1 MRFIGLDAGSVS
13 VKYVVLDE
21 KGTKLNSKYVRH
33 KGHPL
38 KVAYEMLKSVPPHPP
53 LAKGGITGGVDSSPI
68 HPLPGGG
75 EGGVDSSPIHPFTH
89 SPVFSLS
96 ITGSA
101 GRLIA
106 SVLGIEPV
114 NELVAQAYATRK
126 LSPHVRTIIELGGE
140 DSKLIMLGENGVK
153 EFSMNSVCAAG
164 TGSFLDQQA
173 ERLRLTIE
181 EFSEL
186 SLKSKKPPTIA
197 GRCSVFAKSDM
208 IHLQQIATPMED
220 IVAGLCFA
228 VARNFKGS
236 VLRGRKIERPISFQ
250 GGVAANKGMIRAF
263 KEVFELD
270 ELFVPP
276 DFNLTGALGA
286 VLKDLDDNRI
296 NLFDIKRLDD
306 FIKSEKSLE
315 AGYAPLILK
324 DDGFLERHLKDSEA
338 FPPLAGSPVAKRVKS
353 YESLPPQPPLG
364 KGGITEGVDASHVTH
379 SRIPAYLGIDI
390 GSISTNLAVTDEN
403 GSLLSKRYLMTAGQ
417 PIEAVKQGLK
427 EIGEEVGDRVEIMG
441 VGTTG
446 SGRYMI
452 ADYVGADIV
461 KNEITAQATAAAFID
476 KSVDTIFEIGGQD
489 SKYIS
494 LRDGVIV
501 DFEMNKACAAGTGS
515 FLEEQAE
522 KLNISIKEEFAALAF
537 SSENPCRLGERCTVF
552 MENSLMSNL
561 QRGADKNNLLAGLA
575 YSIVQNYINR
585 VVSGKPIGENIF
597 FQGGVAFNKSVV
609 AAFEKYL
616 NKKITV
622 PPNHDVTGA
631 IGMALIARDYMKE
644 QQPEYRIQNTDTPP
658 VPPLLRGGLEGVSP
672 KRRTSFKGFELSKRP
687 YSVSSFECKGCPNV
701 CEINRI
707 KIEGEEGY
715 LFYGGRCE
723 KYDVKKNK
731 TSSEI
736 SGLFEFRDE
745 MLWKEHEKRSAL
757 SVQRNESLPPHPPL
771 GKGGI
776 TEGVNASPIH
786 PFTDSPIHPF
796 THSPVKTKIGIPY
809 IFYFHEYLPFWT
821 TLLWELGFDV
831 LASPK
836 TNRQIVSLGLESI
849 LSETCFPTKAAF
861 GHIKYLLNEGA
872 DSVLI
877 PSFINLNSA
886 EEALENGFACPYTQT
901 IPYSARVAF
910 PDADIISP
918 VVNMNRGRAFMLK
931 ELSKAFKPFGIK
943 RPRIKKALPLA
954 EEAQDKFQRAIRDK
968 GKEILGSIHQS
979 SDSPI
984 NPFTHSPVIVIVGR
998 AYNSFDSGM
1007 NLEIPKKL
1015 AGLNVAAVPMDFL
1028 PLNEQAIDSEW
1039 PNMYWTAGQRIL
1051 KAAKV
1056 IRENPNL
1063 YPIYIGNFSCGPDS
1077 FILKYFKKE
1086 LQGKPF
1092 LHVEIDAHSADAGA
1106 ITRCEAFLDSIQSV
1120 NRSIG
1125 ESVNRSP
1132 IHPPTPSPI
1141 YPFTHSPL
1149 KKRTVYI
1156 PMMSDHA
1163 YALAASFERSGV
1175 PAEVLPESDKETIA
1189 IGRKYVSGR
1198 ECYPCA
1204 VTTSDMLKKVFS
1216 PDFKPA
1222 ESAFFMPSGSG
1233 PCRFGQYN
1241 VFHRMA
1247 LDDLGYYNVPIFSPN
1262 QDVEFYRDL
1271 GIVGKDFALRTWQ
1284 GIIAIEL
1291 LTKCL
1296 HETRPYEKENG
1307 GADFIYRDYLGKI
1320 YSSLKGT
1327 NGKVEVLLKGMRR
1340 DFQNLSR
1347 AAPGQKDRKP
1357 MIGVIGEIF
1366 VRSSKFS
1373 NEALVRK
1380 IEALGG
1386 EAWLAPVEE
1395 WIYYVNHTASQK
1407 ALLKKEWSD
1416 IMNTLLKTFF
1426 QKRIEHKY
1434 AGYFSG
1440 FLKTL
1445 KEPETKEIIKKAA
1458 PYLHSSF
1465 EGEAILSIGK
1475 AVDLIER
1482 GASGIVNA
1490 MPFGCMPGTIVTA
1503 LMQGL
1508 NRKHGI
1514 PFISIPY
1521 DGSESPTTEIQL
1533 EAFMHQAREYKNRMQ
1548 DS

>member
-1 MRFIGLDAGSVS
+1 
-13 VKYVVLDE
+13 
-21 KGTKLNSKYVRH
+21 
-33 KGHPL
+33 
-38 KVAYEMLKSVPPHPP
+38 
-53 LAKGGITGGVDSSPI
+53 
-68 HPLPGGG
+68 
-75 EGGVDSSPIHPFTH
+75 
-89 SPVFSLS
+89 
-96 ITGSA
+96 
-101 GRLIA
+101 
-106 SVLGIEPV
+106 
-114 NELVAQAYATRK
+114 
-126 LSPHVRTIIELGGE
+126 
-140 DSKLIMLGENGVK
+140 
-153 EFSMNSVCAAG
+153 MNSVCAAG

-186 SLKSKKPPTIA
+186 SLKSKKPPRIA

-236 VLRGRKIERPISFQ
+236 ISRGRKIEMPVSFQ

-263 KEVFELD
+263 KEVFEFD
-270 ELFVPP
+270 ELYVPP
-276 DFNLTGALGA
+276 DFALMGAFGA
-286 VLKDLDDNRI
+286 VLKDIDNNRI

-306 FIKSEKSLE
+306 FIKSEKSLDT
-315 AGYAPLILK
+315 GHQPLILK
-324 DDGFLERHLKDSEA
+324 NDDFLERHLKDSGALSVMSNELNEKHLSRLT
-338 FPPLAGSPVAKRVKS
+338 PQGSRLK
-353 YESLPPQPPLG
+353 
-364 KGGITEGVDASHVTH
+364 
-379 SRIPAYLGIDI
+379 AYLGIDI

-403 GSLLSKRYLMTAGQ
+403 GNLLAKRYLMTAGQ
-417 PIEAVKQGLK
+417 PIEAVKQGLS
-427 EIGEEVGDRVEIMG
+427 EIGEEIGSRVDILG

-476 KSVDTIFEIGGQD
+476 KNVDTIFEIGGQD

-494 LRDGVIV
+494 LRDGVIA

-522 KLNISIKEEFAALAF
+522 KLSISVKDDFASLAF
-537 SSENPCRLGERCTVF
+537 SSEAPCRLGERCTVF

-561 QRGADKNNLLAGLA
+561 QKGSEKNNLLAGLA

-585 VVSGKPIGENIF
+585 VVAGKPIGKNIF

-616 NKKITV
+616 NRKITV

-631 IGMALIARDYMKE
+631 IGMALIARDFMKDRNVLSIRD
-644 QQPEYRIQNTDTPP
+644 QGSS
-658 VPPLLRGGLEGVSP
+658 LH
-672 KRRTSFKGFELSKRP
+672 TSYLTAFKGFELSRRP

-707 KIEGEEGY
+707 KIEGEDGH

-723 KYDVKKNK
+723 KYDIRKKK
-731 TSSEI
+731 TSSVI
-736 SGLFEFRDE
+736 PDIFGFRDE
-745 MLWKEHEKRSAL
+745 MLWKEHERRSAF
-757 SVQRNESLPPHPPL
+757 SIQRNELKAKGKDASRLPH
-771 GKGGI
+771 
-776 TEGVNASPIH
+776 A
-786 PFTDSPIHPF
+786 
-796 THSPVKTKIGIPY
+796 KIGIPY

-821 TLLWELGFDV
+821 TLLWELGFDAV
-831 LASPK
+831 VSPK
-836 TNRQIVSLGLESI
+836 TNRQTVSLGLESI
-849 LSETCFPTKAAF
+849 LSETCFPVKVAY
-861 GHIKYLLNEGA
+861 GHIKHLLNEGA
-872 DSVLI
+872 DALLI
-877 PSFINLNSA
+877 PSFINLNTEQES
-886 EEALENGFACPYTQT
+886 LERGFACPYTQT

-918 VVNMNRGRAFMLK
+918 VVNLKRGRKFMLD

-943 RPRIKKALPLA
+943 SARIKDVLPIAERAQNEFQKAISEKGKAL
-954 EEAQDKFQRAIRDK
+954 
-968 GKEILGSIHQS
+968 LGSIHRS

-984 NPFTHSPVIVIVGR
+984 HPLTHSPVIVIVGR
-998 AYNSFDSGM
+998 SYNSFDSGM

-1015 AGLNVAAVPMDFL
+1015 ADLNVTAVPMDFL
-1028 PLNEQAIDSEW
+1028 PLNDYAIDSEW
-1039 PNMYWTAGQRIL
+1039 PNMYWRAGQRIL
-1051 KAAKV
+1051 KAARV
-1056 IRENPNL
+1056 IRESPNL
-1063 YPIYIGNFSCGPDS
+1063 FPLYIGNFSCGPDS

-1092 LHVEIDAHSADAGA
+1092 LHIEIDEHSADAGA
-1106 ITRCEAFLDSIQSV
+1106 ITRCEAFLDSIKSVNRSTDQPV

-1125 ESVNRSP
+1125 QSINHSPVHPFTRSP
-1132 IHPPTPSPI
+1132 V
-1141 YPFTHSPL
+1141 
-1149 KKRTVYI
+1149 KRTVYI
-1156 PMMSDHA
+1156 PRMSDHA
-1163 YALAASFERSGV
+1163 FALAASFERSGV
-1175 PAEVLPESDKETIA
+1175 PAEVLPDSDKETA
-1189 IGRKYVSGR
+1189 DIGRKHVSGK

-1204 VTTSDMLKKVFS
+1204 VTTGDMLKRVLS
-1216 PDFKPA
+1216 SDFKPA

-1241 VFHRMA
+1241 VFHRMV
-1247 LDDLGYYNVPIFSPN
+1247 LDDLGYHNVPIFSPN

-1271 GIVGKDFALRTWQ
+1271 GIVGKDFALRSWQ
-1284 GIIAIEL
+1284 GIVAVEL

-1296 HETRPYEKENG
+1296 HETRPYEKEKG
-1307 GADFIYRDYLGKI
+1307 SADFIYREYLEKI
-1320 YSSLKGT
+1320 YPSLKGT
-1327 NGKVEVLLKGMRR
+1327 DGKVADLLKTMRR
-1340 DFQNLSR
+1340 DFENL
-1347 AAPGQKDRKP
+1347 PVQKYRKP
-1357 MIGVIGEIF
+1357 LIGIIGEIF
-1366 VRSSKFS
+1366 VRSNKFS
-1373 NEALVRK
+1373 NENLVRK

-1416 IMNTLLKTFF
+1416 IMNTLLTSLF

-1434 AGYFSG
+1434 SGYFSG

-1445 KEPETKEIIKKAA
+1445 REPETKEIIKKAS

-1508 NRKHGI
+1508 NRKYGV

-1521 DGSESPTTEIQL
+1521 DGTESPTTEIQL
-1533 EAFMHQAREYKNRMQ
+1533 EAFMHQARENSRRR
-1548 DS
+1548 

>member
-21 KGTKLNSKYVRH
+21 NGNKFSSSYVRH

-38 KVAYEMLKSVPPHPP
+38 KVAIELLKSAVSSQL
-53 LAKGGITGGVDSSPI
+53 LAVSKELTANSYE
-68 HPLPGGG
+68 LNA
-75 EGGVDSSPIHPFTH
+75 
-89 SPVFSLS
+89 VFSLS

-114 NELVAQAYATRK
+114 NELVAQAQATRK

-186 SLKSKKPPTIA
+186 SLKSKRPPRIA

-236 VLRGRKIERPISFQ
+236 VLRGRKIEKPISFQ

-276 DFNLTGALGA
+276 DFNLIGALGA
-286 VLKDLDDNRI
+286 ALKDMDDNRI
-296 NLFDIKRLDD
+296 NLFDIKRLED

-315 AGYAPLILK
+315 AGYTPLILK
-324 DDGFLERHLKDSEA
+324 DDDFLERHCNSCQLSAVSHQQSEKNA
-338 FPPLAGSPVAKRVKS
+338 ECRTLNA
-353 YESLPPQPPLG
+353 E
-364 KGGITEGVDASHVTH
+364 
-379 SRIPAYLGIDI
+379 RIPAYLGIDI
-390 GSISTNLAVTDEN
+390 GSISTNLAVIDEN
-403 GSLLSKRYLMTAGQ
+403 CNLLSKRYLMTAGQ

-427 EIGEEVGDRVEIMG
+427 EIGEEVGDNVEIIC

-461 KNEITAQATAAAFID
+461 KKEITAQATAAAFID
-476 KSVDTIFEIGGQD
+476 RNVDTIFEIGGQD

-522 KLNISIKEEFAALAF
+522 KLSISVKDDFASLAF
-537 SSENPCRLGERCTVF
+537 SAENPCRLGERCTVF

-585 VVSGKPIGENIF
+585 VVAGKPIGENIF

-616 NKKITV
+616 NRKITV

-631 IGMALIARDYMKE
+631 IGMALIAREYMKE
-644 QQPEYRIQNTDTPP
+644 RSAFSIQHSAKDSQ
-658 VPPLLRGGLEGVSP
+658 L
-672 KRRTSFKGFELSKRP
+672 RTSFKGFELSKRP

-707 KIEGEEGY
+707 KIEGEDSH

-723 KYDVKKNK
+723 KYDVRKKK

-736 SGLFEFRDE
+736 PDIFGFRDE
-745 MLWKEHEKRSAL
+745 MLWKEHIRRAEEQKSRR
-757 SVQRNESLPPHPPL
+757 VE
-771 GKGGI
+771 
-776 TEGVNASPIH
+776 TD
-786 PFTDSPIHPF
+786 TDSPIHPF

-831 LASPK
+831 VVSPK

-849 LSETCFPTKAAF
+849 LSETCFPVKVAY
-861 GHIKYLLNEGA
+861 GHIKHLLNEGA
-872 DSVLI
+872 DALLI
-877 PSFINLNSA
+877 PSFINLNT
-886 EEALENGFACPYTQT
+886 EEESLERGFACPYTQT

-910 PDADIISP
+910 PDADIVSP
-918 VVNMNRGRAFMLK
+918 VVNLKRGRKFMLN
-931 ELSKAFKPFGIK
+931 ELSKAFKPFGVK
-943 RPRIKKALPLA
+943 SVRIKEALPLA
-954 EEAQDKFQRAIRDK
+954 EEAQNAFLRSIREKGAEVLSSIKDK
-968 GKEILGSIHQS
+968 
-979 SDSPI
+979 
-984 NPFTHSPVIVIVGR
+984 TIVIVGR
-998 AYNSFDSGM
+998 DYNSFDRGM

-1015 AGLNVAAVPMDFL
+1015 ADLNVLSIPMDFL
-1028 PLNEQAIDSEW
+1028 PLNDHSIDSEW
-1039 PNMYWTAGQRIL
+1039 PNMYWRSGQRIL
-1051 KAAKV
+1051 KAAMA

-1077 FILKYFKKE
+1077 FILKYFKRE

-1092 LHVEIDAHSADAGA
+1092 LHIEIDEHSADAGA
-1106 ITRCEAFLDSIQSV
+1106 ITRCEAFLDSIKQQSSRAV
-1120 NRSIG
+1120 VQQSSSSTAATALLRYCTTGLN
-1125 ESVNRSP
+1125 
-1132 IHPPTPSPI
+1132 
-1141 YPFTHSPL
+1141 

-1163 YALAASFERSGV
+1163 YALAAAFERCGV
-1175 PAEVLPESDKETIA
+1175 PAEVLPESDKESTD
-1189 IGRKYVSGR
+1189 IGRKHVSGK

-1204 VTTSDMLKKVFS
+1204 VTTGDMLKRVLS
-1216 PDFKPA
+1216 SDFKPA

-1247 LDDLGYYNVPIFSPN
+1247 LEELGYPDVPIFAPN

-1271 GIVGKDFALRTWQ
+1271 GIVGKDFALRSWQ

-1296 HETRPYEKENG
+1296 HETRPYEKEDSS
-1307 GADFIYRDYLGKI
+1307 ADFIYREYLGKI
-1320 YSSLKGT
+1320 YSSLRGAD
-1327 NGKVEVLLKGMRR
+1327 GKVEGLLKNMRR
-1340 DFQNLSR
+1340 DFQNLLPGSS
-1347 AAPGQKDRKP
+1347 GQKT
-1357 MIGVIGEIF
+1357 G
-1366 VRSSKFS
+1366 
-1373 NEALVRK
+1373 NL
-1380 IEALGG
+1380 
-1386 EAWLAPVEE
+1386 
-1395 WIYYVNHTASQK
+1395 
-1407 ALLKKEWSD
+1407 
-1416 IMNTLLKTFF
+1416 
-1426 QKRIEHKY
+1426 
-1434 AGYFSG
+1434 
-1440 FLKTL
+1440 
-1445 KEPETKEIIKKAA
+1445 
-1458 PYLHSSF
+1458 
-1465 EGEAILSIGK
+1465 
-1475 AVDLIER
+1475 
-1482 GASGIVNA
+1482 
-1490 MPFGCMPGTIVTA
+1490 
-1503 LMQGL
+1503 
-1508 NRKHGI
+1508 
-1514 PFISIPY
+1514 
-1521 DGSESPTTEIQL
+1521 
-1533 EAFMHQAREYKNRMQ
+1533 
-1548 DS
+1548 

>member
-21 KGTKLNSKYVRH
+21 KGTKLNSSYVRH

-38 KVAYEMLKSVPPHPP
+38 KVAFELLREVIGSQQLKIQDAGYRIQDNHASCIMHH
-53 LAKGGITGGVDSSPI
+53 ASEDSELKTLNS
-68 HPLPGGG
+68 G
-75 EGGVDSSPIHPFTH
+75 
-89 SPVFSLS
+89 FSLS

-186 SLKSKKPPTIA
+186 SLKSKKPPRIA

-236 VLRGRKIERPISFQ
+236 ISRGRKIEMPVSFQ

-263 KEVFELD
+263 KEVFELND
-270 ELFVPP
+270 LFVPP
-276 DFNLTGALGA
+276 DFNLIGALGS
-286 VLKDLDDNRI
+286 VLKDMDDNRI
-296 NLFDIKRLDD
+296 NSFDIKRLED

-315 AGYAPLILK
+315 AGYKPLILK
-324 DDGFLERHLKDSEA
+324 DDDFLERHSNSCQLSAVSHQQSEKNA
-338 FPPLAGSPVAKRVKS
+338 ECRTLNA
-353 YESLPPQPPLG
+353 EL
-364 KGGITEGVDASHVTH
+364 
-379 SRIPAYLGIDI
+379 IPAYLGIDI
-390 GSISTNLAVTDEN
+390 GSISTNLAVIDEN
-403 GSLLSKRYLMTAGQ
+403 CNLLSKRYLMTAGQ

-427 EIGEEVGDRVEIMG
+427 EIGEEAGDRVEIIG

-476 KSVDTIFEIGGQD
+476 RNVDTIFEIGGQD

-522 KLNISIKEEFAALAF
+522 KLSISVKDDFASLAF
-537 SSENPCRLGERCTVF
+537 SAENPCRLGERCTVF

-585 VVSGKPIGENIF
+585 VVAGKPVGENIF

-616 NKKITV
+616 GRKITV

-631 IGMALIARDYMKE
+631 IGMALIARDYMI
-644 QQPEYRIQNTDTPP
+644 QDTRYRIQDNRASCI
-658 VPPLLRGGLEGVSP
+658 VHHAS
-672 KRRTSFKGFELSKRP
+672 TSFKGFELSKLP

-707 KIEGEEGY
+707 KIEGEDGH

-723 KYDVKKNK
+723 KYDVKKK
-731 TSSEI
+731 KASSEI
-736 SGLFEFRDE
+736 PDIFGFRDE
-745 MLWKEHEKRSAL
+745 MLWKEHEKRSAF
-757 SVQRNESLPPHPPL
+757 SVQRSA
-771 GKGGI
+771 K
-776 TEGVNASPIH
+776 
-786 PFTDSPIHPF
+786 DSQLR
-796 THSPVKTKIGIPY
+796 TKIGIPY

-831 LASPK
+831 LVSPK
-836 TNRQIVSLGLESI
+836 TNRQTVSLGLESI
-849 LSETCFPTKAAF
+849 LSETCFPVKVAY

-872 DSVLI
+872 DALLI
-877 PSFINLNSA
+877 PSFINLNTKQESP
-886 EEALENGFACPYTQT
+886 ENGFACPYTQT

-910 PDADIISP
+910 PNADIISP
-918 VVNMNRGRAFMLK
+918 VVNLNRDKKFMLN

-943 RPRIKKALPLA
+943 SARIKEALLIAEKAQHVFIISIREKGTEVLSAIKDKAL
-954 EEAQDKFQRAIRDK
+954 
-968 GKEILGSIHQS
+968 
-979 SDSPI
+979 
-984 NPFTHSPVIVIVGR
+984 VIIGR
-998 AYNSFDSGM
+998 SYNSFDSGM

-1015 AGLNVAAVPMDFL
+1015 AGLNVSAIPMDFL
-1028 PLNEQAIDSEW
+1028 PLNDHGIDSEW
-1039 PNMYWTAGQRIL
+1039 PNMYWRAGQKIL
-1051 KAAKV
+1051 KAARA
-1056 IRENPNL
+1056 IRENQNL
-1063 YPIYIGNFSCGPDS
+1063 FPLYIGNFSCGPDS

-1092 LHVEIDAHSADAGA
+1092 LHIEIDEHSADAGA

-1120 NRSIG
+1120 NRLIG
-1125 ESVNRSP
+1125 KSVNHSP
-1132 IHPPTPSPI
+1132 LH
-1141 YPFTHSPL
+1141 PFTPSPL

-1156 PMMSDHA
+1156 PMMADHA
-1163 YALAASFERSGV
+1163 FALAASFERSGV
-1175 PAEVLPESDKETIA
+1175 PAEVLPESDKETID
-1189 IGRKYVSGR
+1189 IGRKYVSGK

-1204 VTTSDMLKKVFS
+1204 VTTGDMLKRVLS
-1216 PDFKPA
+1216 SDFKPA
-1222 ESAFFMPSGSG
+1222 QSAFFMPSGSG

-1241 VFHRMA
+1241 VFHRMV
-1247 LDDLGYYNVPIFSPN
+1247 LDDLGYAYVPIFSPN

-1271 GIVGKDFALRTWQ
+1271 GIVGKDFALRSWQ
-1284 GIIAIEL
+1284 GIIAVEL

-1307 GADFIYRDYLGKI
+1307 SADFIYREYLGKI
-1320 YSSLKGT
+1320 CSSLKGT
-1327 NGKVEVLLKGMRR
+1327 NGKVEVLLKSMRR
-1340 DFQNLSR
+1340 DFQNLLPGC
-1347 AAPGQKDRKP
+1347 PGQEDRKP
-1357 MIGVIGEIF
+1357 LIGIIGEIF
-1366 VRSSKFS
+1366 VRSNKFS
-1373 NEALVRK
+1373 NENLARK
-1380 IEALGG
+1380 IEAHGG

-1395 WIYYVNHTASQK
+1395 WIYYINHTASQK

-1426 QKRIEHKY
+1426 QKRVEHKY

-1445 KEPETKEIIKKAA
+1445 KEPETREIIKKAS

-1508 NRKHGI
+1508 NKKYGV

-1521 DGSESPTTEIQL
+1521 DGTESPTTDIQL
-1533 EAFMHQAREYKNRMQ
+1533 EAFMHQAKENLRRR
-1548 DS
+1548 